1 MINSRS
7 VWTPSFKKQALL
19 LGLLL
24 TVCTG
29 LYFIFSFVTARLPEP
44 FKTQRP
50 APEATPWINR

>member
-1 MINSRS
+1 MTGKLP
-7 VWTPSFKKQALL
+7 VWTPSLKGHAVL

-24 TVCTG
+24 VFCAG
-29 LYFIFSFVTARLPEP
+29 LYFTFSFVTTRLPEP

>member
-1 MINSRS
+1 MINSRP
-7 VWTPSFKKQALL
+7 VWTPSLKKQALL

-50 APEATPWINR
+50 APEATPP